1 MTNNNNTN
9 TSIFTEFAPN
19 VYTLFYPI
27 RYAGCKFNSRMT
39 VIRLSI
45 TGDLLIHS
53 PCEIDDKMK
62 SEIEK
67 LGTNVA
73 YIVAPGNYHHL
84 HVPSCQKAFPNAKT
98 YICPG
103 VEEKCTNLKYDE
115 VLEDHKP
122 PSNTYENDLDQ
133 IVLKGNRIINEVVY
147 YHKSTKTL
155 ILVDSIEN
163 IGDTTPDTN
172 WLLRFYWKY
181 VMFMWNKPKPAP
193 EYQMGWKN
201 KLDAKKCMED
211 ILKWDFQKVILAHG
225 DNIETNAQETVQK
238 AWSGI
243 LLGT

>member
-1 MTNNNNTN
+1 MGNQDDNN
-9 TSIFTEFAPN
+9 S
-19 VYTLFYPI
+19 
-27 RYAGCKFNSRMT
+27 
-39 VIRLSI
+39 
-45 TGDLLIHS
+45 
-53 PCEIDDKMK
+53 
-62 SEIEK
+62 
-67 LGTNVA
+67 
-73 YIVAPGNYHHL
+73 
-84 HVPSCQKAFPNAKT
+84 
-98 YICPG
+98 
-103 VEEKCTNLKYDE
+103 
-115 VLEDHKP
+115 
-122 PSNTYENDLDQ
+122 
-133 IVLKGNRIINEVVY
+133 
-147 YHKSTKTL
+147 STKTL